1 MKARTKILVAL
12 GSVVVLLAAFAGVAY
27 AADGAIPGDTLY
39 GFDCALEKAGLGD
52 GGLQER
58 LREAEQLCVSGDME
72 AGLNHAAMAVAN
84 QAGLDQGGQGNG
96 ALNAAANAV
105 QASNQGE
112 SEQVRARVAEMLQWM
127 AQTENQGEDFGQ
139 GVAERAREIAGAALH
154 NQNQEQNQHGQQ
166 NQNQNGQTED
176 TE

>member
-27 AADGAIPGDTLY
+27 AADDAVPGDTLY
-39 GFDCALEKAGLGD
+39 GLDCALERAGWGD

-58 LREAEQLCVSGDME
+58 LQEAEQLCVNGDIG

-84 QAGLDQGGQGNG
+84 HAGLDQGGEGNG
-96 ALNAAANAV
+96 ALNGAANAV
-105 QASNQGE
+105 QASSQGE
-112 SEQVRARVAEMLQWM
+112 SEQVRARIAEMLQWM
-127 AQTENQGEDFGQ
+127 AQTEYQAEDFGQ
-139 GVAERAREIAGAALH
+139 GVAERAREIAGAAEQ
-154 NQNQEQNQHGQQ
+154 NQNQEQNQNGQQ
-166 NQNQNGQTED
+166 NQKQNGQTRD